1 MGTRFGLLMTDLT
14 ILKKMKNMVT
24 TKTNLVTILLVG
36 ALILAGVYVG
46 QDMIQPA
53 SVGYTVTDLDDEV
66 QVGICDSTTTPDIK
80 ISTFDIRNPA
90 TALTE
95 TTNIYRKV
103 GDTSWGSFTAGTAET
118 GLEINTDY
126 EIVEGISTSDFT
138 DNAYGRS
145 YVVNTGC
152 NEVILIQSAL
162 YQDEIETEV
171 TATFY
176 NKNHDA
182 SAETITAGQTPTVYN
197 LFEAASKQ
205 IFGNPNLPTD
215 TPNVYC
221 IDLNTTVF
229 DAPDAVTV
237 EKGYALSIDD
247 KGVITETSMA
257 GRTLNQ
263 VSMPIRHS
271 AVAGKIAYCYE
282 APVVTDK
289 GMEIAITL
297 NADDTRAVEVDDT
310 AYIYAGNWYINSDT
324 AKLLYGVEDNNGNAV
339 GTDAAD
345 SLVNDF
351 TA

>member
-1 MGTRFGLLMTDLT
+1 MKTEHT
-14 ILKKMKNMVT
+14 ILFIA
-24 TKTNLVTILLVG
+24 LAIIGVG
-36 ALILAGVYVG
+36 LGFMVG
-46 QDMIQPA
+46 QQETQPA
-53 SVGYTVTDLDDEV
+53 SVTYSVTDLDDA
-66 QVGICDSTTTPDIK
+66 QVALCDSTTTPDIE
-80 ISTFDIRNPA
+80 ISTYDIRNPA

-95 TTNIYRKV
+95 ATNLYRKV
-103 GDTSWGSFTAGTAET
+103 GDTAWDTFTAGTAET
-118 GLEINTDY
+118 GLEINTKY
-126 EIVEGISTSDFT
+126 KIVEGISTSDFT

-145 YVVNTGC
+145 YIVDTGC
-152 NEVILIQSAL
+152 NEITRIQSGL

-205 IFGNPNLPTD
+205 IYGNPNLPSD
-215 TPNVYC
+215 TPNVWC
-221 IDLNTTVF
+221 IDLNSTTF
-229 DAPDAVTV
+229 DAPDAVYV

-247 KGVITETSMA
+247 KGVITETSMD
-257 GRTLNQ
+257 GKTLNQ

-289 GMEIAITL
+289 GLEIAITL
-297 NADDTRAVEVDDT
+297 NADDTLAPVLDDT
-310 AYIYAGNWYINSDT
+310 SYIYAANWYIHSDT
-324 AKLLYGVEDNNGNAV
+324 AELLYGVEDNNGNAV

-345 SLVNDF
+345 SVANDF